1 MGTFLKICVWIFV
14 ILETNPIVQLW
25 FDRMNDWADSPMFE
39 HGSLAPGTFQA
50 YLQGDDSI
58 RRLVDFFAVWVAS
71 HKFMMVMFVLV
82 GAYSSDAHTRLFTC
96 ITMLLGSSV
105 YFWQQA
111 GIYDSIYSRQEHD
124 TMTSSQLALT
134 VAGIVIMW
142 IAATVSECLPFLQ
155 ANGWLSTSNNN
166 QESVHAND
174 TNKGRNS
181 KYD

>member
-25 FDRMNDWADSPMFE
+25 LDRMNDWADSPMFE
-39 HGSLAPGTFQA
+39 HGSLAPGTFKA

-71 HKFMMVMFVLV
+71 HKFMMVMFVLI
-82 GAYSSDAHTRLFTC
+82 GAYSSDAQTRIFTC
-96 ITMLLGSSV
+96 ITILLGSSV

-111 GIYDSIYSRQEHD
+111 GIYDDIYSRQEHD
-124 TMTSSQLALT
+124 TMKSSQLRVT
-134 VAGIVIMW
+134 IAGIVIMW
-142 IAATVSECLPFLQ
+142 VAATVSECLPFLQ
-155 ANGWLSTSNNN
+155 AKGWLTTPNNK
-166 QESVHAND
+166 QENAHANN
-174 TNKGRNS
+174 THKVRNI